1 MYIYFRETCNL
12 VGQMQELNTTEHF
25 TKFYEEMFPFVQTL
39 PLVISQKEI
48 VFSKLVSGLHMEARL
63 SLGAFLEY
71 AIFPHSYL

>member
-1 MYIYFRETCNL
+1 
-12 VGQMQELNTTEHF
+12 MQELNTAKHF

-48 VFSKLVSGLHMEARL
+48 VFSKLVSGGLHMEARL

-71 AIFPHSYL
+71 AIFPHSYLEYAIYYGLVL